1 MRKSLSNNSS
11 DEKISFLDLNLKAEL
26 EYEQTNIDFMTLDI
40 YTNEVSSSLDE
51 KKSMDLKGKL
61 VTYNNLTTKLWEI
74 QLSLDIT

>member
-61 VTYNNLTTKLWEI
+61 VTYNNLTTKL
-74 QLSLDIT
+74 